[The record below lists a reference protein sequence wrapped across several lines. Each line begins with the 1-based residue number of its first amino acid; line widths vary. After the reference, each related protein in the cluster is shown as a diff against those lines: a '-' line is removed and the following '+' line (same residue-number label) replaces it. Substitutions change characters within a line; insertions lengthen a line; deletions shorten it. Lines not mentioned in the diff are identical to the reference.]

1 MAKKIVAM
9 DAIVEINIAFIIF
22 SGLILYAAQS
32 TIDVTPHGATLTK
45 KAPGISLGTTKLK
58 KIYPIHNKIIGE
70 TKSLKI
76 DINIVKLLNTLL
88 V

>member
-45 KAPGISLGTTKLK
+45 KAPGISFGIPELK
-58 KIYPIHNKIIGE
+58 ITYPINNKIIGDII
-70 TKSLKI
+70 SFKI
-76 DINIVKLLNTLL
+76 DIDNVNLLNNSL